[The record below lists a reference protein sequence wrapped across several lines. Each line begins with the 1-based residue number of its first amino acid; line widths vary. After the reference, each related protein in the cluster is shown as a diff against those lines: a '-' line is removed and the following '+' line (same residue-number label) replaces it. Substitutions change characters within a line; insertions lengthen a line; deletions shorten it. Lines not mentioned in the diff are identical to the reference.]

1 LEETKNELRTQGKL
15 SCGARALNE
24 LTQHQL
30 ITATLQQ
37 LSNRKENRINSLLTG

>member
-1 LEETKNELRTQGKL
+1 LEETKNELTTQGKL

-37 LSNRKENRINSLLTG
+37 LSNRKENNINSLLTG